1 MFILLAIQTAL
12 ALLTISP
19 DLAKQFDT
27 LVNLAVVTNLV
38 PYILSMAT
46 LMTLQKVSNVPAGK
60 AMVTNIVAGIATA
73 YSYLALY
80 SSGAQALMLGGVA
93 TIVGYTLFG
102 FVNTRL
108 IKLEALNN
116 SVPTQTVAAQHIVG
130 EPVPVNNLNLATLET
145 RP

>member
-1 MFILLAIQTAL
+1 
-12 ALLTISP
+12 
-19 DLAKQFDT
+19 
-27 LVNLAVVTNLV
+27 
-38 PYILSMAT
+38 
-46 LMTLQKVSNVPAGK
+46 
-60 AMVTNIVAGIATA
+60 
-73 YSYLALY
+73 
-80 SSGAQALMLGGVA
+80 VA

-102 FVNTRL
+102 YVNTRL

>member
-1 MFILLAIQTAL
+1 M
-12 ALLTISP
+12 
-19 DLAKQFDT
+19 
-27 LVNLAVVTNLV
+27 VTNLV

-46 LMTLQKVSNVPAGK
+46 LMTLQKVSNVPPQK
-60 AMVTNIVAGIATA
+60 ALITNIVAGIATA

-80 SSGAQALMLGGVA
+80 SSGAEALMLGGVA

-116 SVPTQTVAAQHIVG
+116 SVPTQTVSAQHIVG
-130 EPVPVNNLNLATLET
+130 EPIPVNNLNLATLET